1 MPRKRHTDDAPSTP
15 PAATLPAL
23 DIRPD
28 GVYRPAQIQQALG
41 LGGRALRAEWRA
53 GRLRVCRRCGRNF
66 LLGRDVLEWL
76 TSGTLPAPRRAEMNG
91 VK

>member
-1 MPRKRHTDDAPSTP
+1 MRPNRKTVTET
-15 PAATLPAL
+15 ATLPAL

-28 GVYRPAQIQQALG
+28 GVYRPAQIQAALG

-53 GRLRVCRRCGRNF
+53 GRLRVVRRCNRNF

-76 TSGTLPAPRRAEMNG
+76 DSGALPTPRRLAEMNG